1 MGCCKQSCCCIT
13 PKMSIVV
20 IGLLVSLIE
29 ITLASCYNFHAF
41 GCSMAVVGL
50 IASVAFCC
58 YVKKSSQNDDDRER
72 DSVETS
78 VNDSQ
83 KYTPVPNVE
92 QLIANSKKKKQSC
105 FVTALWMLF
114 VTLVIVVGLLGF
126 TRLFALCRRMEWRN
140 DLGDRYP
147 TACGDWAESDGC
159 TRIALPKDECTRS
172 DKIPSENSI
181 VFT

>member
-78 VNDSQ
+78 VNDS
-83 KYTPVPNVE
+83 
-92 QLIANSKKKKQSC
+92 
-105 FVTALWMLF
+105 
-114 VTLVIVVGLLGF
+114 
-126 TRLFALCRRMEWRN
+126 
-140 DLGDRYP
+140 
-147 TACGDWAESDGC
+147 
-159 TRIALPKDECTRS
+159 
-172 DKIPSENSI
+172 
-181 VFT
+181 